1 MAEFSIYTDEEWE
14 EWRGSRLTKAYID
27 RLKRFKA
34 ELQEVNAV
42 DAPNWDGYLVNKGQ
56 IVTMNDI
63 IEDVLSMG
71 KEK

>member
-14 EWRGSRLTKAYID
+14 EWRVSRLTKAYID
-27 RLKRFKA
+27 RLKGFKA

-42 DAPNWDGYLVNKGQ
+42 DAANWDGYNVNKGQ
-56 IVTMNDI
+56 IMAINDI
-63 IEDVLSMG
+63 IEDITSMG